1 MDSIMKYSII
11 EDSNKHLEKGCI
23 PWYVDRETLLGGILN
38 SSWMRK
44 RFEKA
49 FNTYGMDKTKTILN
63 RSAIINRDSYPSFFD
78 LYQNCCNIL
87 EISNQP
93 KVFASPDLMGI
104 NAISLQV
111 GNDPVIMCSLQA
123 TILLPEPEAKF
134 LLGHELGHHQQGNLL
149 AHSVEYLL
157 DIVHDKSEILGAI
170 IDDSIKAKLKRWS
183 QHAEFNADRAGYLC
197 CKDMNAIESLFSK
210 IQDPRSRTKYRDLTE
225 LYQSHPF
232 VKTRLQK
239 IREFAQSVENLK
251 IEQ

>member
-1 MDSIMKYSII
+1 MKYSII
-11 EDSNKHLEKGCI
+11 EDSNKHLEKGCV
-23 PWYVDRETLLGGILN
+23 PWYVDRESTFEGLLN
-38 SSWMRK
+38 SSWMKKCFK
-44 RFEKA
+44 RI
-49 FNTYGMDKTKTILN
+49 FNTYGMDTTKSLHD
-63 RSAIINRDSYPSFFD
+63 RSIQVDKDSYPVLFE
-78 LYQNCCNIL
+78 LYQNCCNTL
-87 EISNQP
+87 EVYNQP
-93 KVFASPDLMGI
+93 KVFASPDLMGF

-111 GNDPVIMCSLQA
+111 GDDPVIMCSLQA
-123 TILLPEPEAKF
+123 TILLPTSEVKF

-157 DIVHDKSEILGAI
+157 DIVHEKSEILGVI

-197 CKDMNAIESLFSK
+197 CKDMDAIESLFNR
-210 IQDPRSRTKYRDLTE
+210 IHDPRLRTKYRDLTE